1 MNGESEFVRD
11 LAVLM
16 SAAGLVAVV
25 FSRLGWPKVIGYIL
39 AGVVLGS
46 HTFGGSMLARP
57 SSIGTI
63 GQLGVVFLMF
73 GMGLSFSPREMRA
86 VRSVALPAALLDTAV
101 MTWLGYLVGT
111 RVFGWKPVPSFFLGV
126 AVCDSATTL
135 LAKVID
141 EMNWGRRAFARYVL
155 GTSVCEDVVCVARSP
170 WRRASPPAAT

>member
-1 MNGESEFVRD
+1 MSGESEFVRD

-39 AGVVLGS
+39 AGVLLGS

-73 GMGLSFSPREMRA
+73 A
-86 VRSVALPAALLDTAV
+86 
-101 MTWLGYLVGT
+101 
-111 RVFGWKPVPSFFLGV
+111 
-126 AVCDSATTL
+126 
-135 LAKVID
+135 
-141 EMNWGRRAFARYVL
+141 
-155 GTSVCEDVVCVARSP
+155 
-170 WRRASPPAAT
+170 

>member
-1 MNGESEFVRD
+1 MSGESEFVRD

-73 GMGLSFSPREMRA
+73 AMGCR
-86 VRSVALPAALLDTAV
+86 
-101 MTWLGYLVGT
+101 
-111 RVFGWKPVPSFFLGV
+111 
-126 AVCDSATTL
+126 
-135 LAKVID
+135 
-141 EMNWGRRAFARYVL
+141 
-155 GTSVCEDVVCVARSP
+155 
-170 WRRASPPAAT
+170 SPPATCAAFASWRCRRRCWTRR